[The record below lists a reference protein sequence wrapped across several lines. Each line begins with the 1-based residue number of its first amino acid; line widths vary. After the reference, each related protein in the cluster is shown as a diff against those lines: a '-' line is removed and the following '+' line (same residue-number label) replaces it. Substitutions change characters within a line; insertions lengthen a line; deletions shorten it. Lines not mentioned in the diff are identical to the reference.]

1 LVSITG
7 LYGTSM
13 NNWTQIVDSF
23 SEHYKINLKKLEV
36 TEKDLRLA
44 EKEYVFNNLIDST
57 SFSAYFAKKF
67 KIFDYHL
74 LYPINKSYDEQK
86 QYILNNYIN
95 CKS

>member
-1 LVSITG
+1 MVSITG

-23 SEHYKINLKKLEV
+23 SENFALNYKPIEV
-36 TEKDLRLA
+36 TKKDLRLT